1 MKPWRV
7 LRGAPLFLWQL
18 LAGAIRS
25 NESQAGAELRRWLYG
40 TRCHIDTLVHLS
52 ERRNFECGE
61 GCALYHGTF
70 VLNGHGRLLLGRES
84 HLGAFCFV
92 NAQQGTVRIGDH
104 VAIGPGTKLIA
115 YSNHYKAGRK
125 VTDERTSADI
135 TIGNNVFI
143 GANCTL
149 LPGATIEDNVVV
161 GAGSV
166 VRGRLGANA
175 IYAGAPCREIRR
187 GWFDSDAPAPGD

>member
-7 LRGAPLFLWQL
+7 IRGLPVFLWEL
-18 LAGAIRS
+18 VAGAIRAS
-25 NESQAGAELRRWLYG
+25 ESRAGAELRRWLYG
-40 TRCHIDTLVHLS
+40 TQCHIDTLVHIS
-52 ERRNFECGE
+52 NRRNFECGE
-61 GCALYHGTF
+61 GCALYHGTY
-70 VLNGHGRLLLGRES
+70 VLNGRGKLRLGRES

-92 NAQQGTVRIGDH
+92 NVQEGLVRIGDH

-115 YSNHYKAGRK
+115 YSNHFRAGCL
-125 VTDERTSADI
+125 VTEERNVADI

-161 GAGSV
+161 GAGSL
-166 VRGRLGANA
+166 VRGLLTCNA
-175 IYAGAPCREIRR
+175 VYAGLPCRELRR
-187 GWFDSDAPAPGD
+187 GWFDAKVEQPGN